1 MKNFYHK
8 FMKLKLVINDVLGHN
23 VMPRF
28 PNIVIPRPIPGMAT
42 EFVLVMEKLD
52 GTKLIDALKI
62 EQAKMAAQQG
72 KTLEEFEQEMMAK
85 YVSGEL
91 YHEAKNKYIPLAF
104 IINTYATLI
113 RIFNHLRNL
122 LIFIY
127 NHSIVP
133 VLKRSSMNY
142 IEHRIFINPHE
153 IIDLLNE
160 VHAHEILL
168 DGIFN
173 GDPHPGNILL
183 LKNGKIG
190 KKRYYRMK
198 KL

>member
-1 MKNFYHK
+1 
-8 FMKLKLVINDVLGHN
+8 
-23 VMPRF
+23 MPRF
-28 PNIVIPRPIPGMAT
+28 RNIIIPRPIPNMAT

-62 EQAKMAAQQG
+62 EQAKMAAEQG

-85 YVSGEL
+85 YLSGEL
-91 YHEAKNKYIPLAF
+91 YREAKKRYTPSAF
-104 IINTYATLI
+104 IVNTYASLI
-113 RIFNHLRNL
+113 RTINL
-122 LIFIY
+122 FKNIFIYLY

-133 VLKRSSMNY
+133 ILKRTSIEY
-142 IEHRIFINPHE
+142 IEQHVFINPHE

-160 VHAHEILL
+160 VHAQEILL

-173 GDPHPGNILL
+173 ADPHPGNIFL

-190 KKRYYRMK
+190 KKK
-198 KL
+198 N